1 MNNKQISLLLNSI
14 GVSPNR
20 KGYRFLVH
28 LISLGTAYKGQ
39 PFPCIKDLYQQT
51 ADYFGVTASRVE
63 YNVRTVVRCY
73 WNQKAVQETFSS
85 VTHYPVT
92 ENLSAKEFISV
103 LAEYAANLSS

>member
-1 MNNKQISLLLNSI
+1 MNNTQISQLLNSI

-28 LISLGTAYKGQ
+28 LIGLGAAYKGQ

-51 ADYFGVTASRVE
+51 AAYFGVTASKVE

-73 WNQKAVQETFSS
+73 WNQKSIHETFSS
-85 VTHYPVT
+85 VTHYHIS
-92 ENLSAKEFISV
+92 EDLSVKEFISV
-103 LAEYAANLSS
+103 LAEYISNLPS